1 MRAVAADEAR
11 IAALRAAPQLASYP
25 ERRLQMLLPYFDEVC
40 LPAGSQVAQEGER
53 CSQFVVVMCGRL
65 QATAD
70 GMRSHSLITGDSVGW
85 TAMWE
90 RSANEASV
98 VVADDA
104 RLLVMS
110 HAQFRAVKAMAETA
124 A

>member
-1 MRAVAADEAR
+1 
-11 IAALRAAPQLASYP
+11 
-25 ERRLQMLLPYFDEVC
+25 
-40 LPAGSQVAQEGER
+40 
-53 CSQFVVVMCGRL
+53 
-65 QATAD
+65 
-70 GMRSHSLITGDSVGW
+70 
-85 TAMWE
+85 MWE